1 MNDNTLTLTVEDI
14 LETAK
19 GTDPDGSPR
28 SAASLSV
35 DLVDGSHADCLREEV
50 LEQAVFGLSIS
61 GGAAVITADF
71 PALSRGAYTRCLELC
86 RDYLG
91 QLKDPAHDR
100 EVLSLIL
107 VPFLLEGQV
116 VLHFTQLVFCDGYEK
131 EGALRLILAFD
142 NQACGI
148 LETDQID
155 YEAIHREIDLELRRY
170 EEEIDA
176 DIEQALEE
184 EKEAK
189 RQENQIDRDM
199 KERLRHPLAQQEQER
214 DPAKQRE
221 SEEHPNVRFTDDRE
235 ETKEEAHEEE

>member
-1 MNDNTLTLTVEDI
+1 MSDNTMTLTVGDI

-28 SAASLSV
+28 SAASLSI

-50 LEQAVFGLSIS
+50 LEQAVFGLAIS
-61 GGAAVITADF
+61 GGAAVVTADF
-71 PALSRGAYTRCLELC
+71 PAISRGAYTRCLELS

-91 QLKDPAHDR
+91 HLKDPAHDR

-116 VLHFTQLVFCDGYEK
+116 ILHFTQLVFCDGYEK
-131 EGALRLILAFD
+131 EGTLRLILAFD
-142 NQACGI
+142 NQACGL

-155 YEAIHREIDLELRRY
+155 YETIHREIDLELKRY
-170 EEEIDA
+170 EEDIDA
-176 DIEQALEE
+176 DIEEALEE

-189 RQENQIDRDM
+189 RQENQIDREM
-199 KERLRHPLAQQEQER
+199 KERLRHPFDQTEEEQ

-221 SEEHPNVRFTDDRE
+221 SEEHPNVRFSDDE
-235 ETKEEAHEEE
+235 DGEGESNEEA

>member
-1 MNDNTLTLTVEDI
+1 M
-14 LETAK
+14 
-19 GTDPDGSPR
+19 
-28 SAASLSV
+28 
-35 DLVDGSHADCLREEV
+35 
-50 LEQAVFGLSIS
+50 
-61 GGAAVITADF
+61 
-71 PALSRGAYTRCLELC
+71 
-86 RDYLG
+86 
-91 QLKDPAHDR
+91 KDPAHDR

-221 SEEHPNVRFTDDRE
+221 SKEHPNVRFTDDGE

>member
-1 MNDNTLTLTVEDI
+1 MSDHTTMTLTIEEI
-14 LETAK
+14 LEAAK

-35 DLVDGSHADCLREEV
+35 DRVDGSHAECLREEM
-50 LEQAVFGLSIS
+50 LEQAVFTLFIS
-61 GGAAVITADF
+61 GGAAAVTADF

-86 RDYLG
+86 RGYLE
-91 QLKDPAHDR
+91 QLRDPAHDR

-131 EGALRLILAFD
+131 DGVLRLILVFD
-142 NQACGI
+142 NQACGL

-155 YEAIHREIDLELRRY
+155 YEAIHREIDLELKRY

-184 EKEAK
+184 EQEAK
-189 RQENQIDRDM
+189 HQENQIDREM
-199 KERLRHPLAQQEQER
+199 KERFRHPITGTEQEP
-214 DPAKQRE
+214 DPAKPRE
-221 SEEHPNVRFTDDRE
+221 TEEHPNVRFSDENE
-235 ETKEEAHEEE
+235 EEKAHEEA